1 MRIDSEQLA
10 QHLSRGLKNLY
21 VVHGEELLLALEAA
35 DRIRAKALELG
46 FDERRVLIAE
56 PGFDWGELAM
66 VSNSLSLFAPKR
78 VLDLRI
84 PSGKPGKDGSEALQ
98 ELAGSLPGETVTLI
112 TLPGVDRQSQAS
124 NWFAALVG
132 AGVAVHAAAIKRDHL
147 GQWLTGRLA
156 QQGQQADSQTIEFLV
171 DRVEGNLMAAHQEV
185 QKLALLFPAGSLP
198 FDGVQNAVVDV
209 ARFNVFEIGATLLKA
224 DRVHLVR
231 MLDGLQAEGAAA
243 PLVLW
248 AIAEEARAMARV
260 KAAMA
265 AGRPLAQAL
274 RDARVWGP
282 RQDLM
287 PAALRRLTQSQLVAA
302 LRHAAEIDRMIKG
315 LASGDVWDALLQLGL
330 ALATPAPQGREAA
343 NRGKIG
349 AGIWG

>member
-1 MRIDSEQLA
+1 MRIDSEQLP

-21 VVHGEELLLALEAA
+21 VVYGEELLLTLEAA
-35 DRIRAKALELG
+35 DRIRAKALEQG

-78 VLDLRI
+78 LLDLRI

-98 ELAGSLPGETVTLI
+98 QQAGSLPEGTVTLI
-112 TLPGVDRQSQAS
+112 TLPGVDRQSLTS
-124 NWFAALVG
+124 KWFLALDG
-132 AGVAVHAAAIKRDHL
+132 AGVAVHAASIKRDRL
-147 GQWLTGRLA
+147 GSWLAGRLA
-156 QQGQQADSQTIEFLV
+156 QQDQQADSQTIEFLI

-198 FDGVQNAVVDV
+198 FDEVKNAVVDV
-209 ARFNVFEIGATLLKA
+209 ARFNVFEIGATLLKS
-224 DRVHLVR
+224 DRVHFVR
-231 MLDGLQAEGAAA
+231 MLDGLRAEGAAA

-248 AIAEEARAMARV
+248 AIAEEARAMAKV
-260 KAAMA
+260 KAATA
-265 AGRPLAQAL
+265 GGRPLAQAL

-287 PAALRRLTQSQLVAA
+287 PAALRRLTQGQLLAA
-302 LRHAAEIDRMIKG
+302 LCRAAEIDRMIKG
-315 LASGDVWDALLQLGL
+315 LSNGDVWDALLQLGL
-330 ALATPAPQGREAA
+330 ELTTPAPRGRETA

-349 AGIWG
+349 GSIRG

>member
-10 QHLSRGLKNLY
+10 QHLSRGLKSLY
-21 VVHGEELLLALEAA
+21 VVYGEELLLALEAA
-35 DRIRAKALELG
+35 DRIRAKALEQG

-56 PGFDWGELAM
+56 SGFDWGELAM
-66 VSNSLSLFAPKR
+66 VSNSMSLFAPKR
-78 VLDLRI
+78 LLELRI

-98 ELAGSLPGETVTLI
+98 QLAGSLPQDTVTLI
-112 TLPGVDRQSQAS
+112 TLPGVDRQSQKTK
-124 NWFAALVG
+124 WFEALDS
-132 AGVAVHAAAIKRDHL
+132 AGVAVQAAAIKRDRL
-147 GQWLTGRLA
+147 GQWLAVRLA
-156 QQGQQADSQTIEFLV
+156 LQDQQADSQTIEFLI

-198 FDGVQNAVVDV
+198 FDDVKNAVVDV
-209 ARFNVFEIGATLLKA
+209 ARFNVFDIGATLLNS
-224 DRVHLVR
+224 DRAHFVR

-248 AIAEEARAMARV
+248 AIAEETRAMARV

-265 AGRPLAQAL
+265 RGHPLAQAL

-287 PAALRRLTQSQLVAA
+287 PAALRRRTQAQLVAA
-302 LRHAAEIDRMIKG
+302 LRRAAEIDRMIKG

-330 ALATPAPQGREAA
+330 ELMSPAQQGRETA

-349 AGIWG
+349 ASIRG

>member
-1 MRIDSEQLA
+1 MRIDSEQLT

-21 VVHGEELLLALEAA
+21 VVYGEELLLALEAA

-46 FDERRVLIAE
+46 FDERRVLIVE
-56 PGFDWGELAM
+56 PGFDWSELAM

-78 VLDLRI
+78 LLDLRI
-84 PSGKPGKDGSEALQ
+84 PSGKPGKDGSDALQ
-98 ELAGSLPGETVTLI
+98 RLAGSLPGETMTLI

-124 NWFAALVG
+124 KWFEALAS

-156 QQGQQADSQTIEFLV
+156 QQRQQADAQTIEFLIE
-171 DRVEGNLMAAHQEV
+171 RVQGNLMAAHQEV

-198 FDGVQNAVVDV
+198 FDEVKNAVVDV
-209 ARFNVFEIGATLLKA
+209 ARFNVFDIGVTLLKA

-231 MLDGLQAEGAAA
+231 MLDGLRAEGAAA

-260 KAAMA
+260 KAAT
-265 AGRPLAQAL
+265 AGGSPLAQAL

-287 PAALRRLTQSQLVAA
+287 PAALRRLTQAQLVAA
-302 LRHAAEIDRMIKG
+302 LRRAAEIDRMIKG
-315 LASGDVWDALLQLGL
+315 LASGDVWDALLHLGL
-330 ALATPAPQGREAA
+330 ELATPAPQGREAA

-349 AGIWG
+349 ASIRG

>member
-10 QHLSRGLKNLY
+10 QHLSRGLKSLY
-21 VVHGEELLLALEAA
+21 VIHGEELLLALEAA
-35 DRIRAKALELG
+35 DRIRAKALEQG
-46 FDERRVLIAE
+46 FDERRVLVAE
-56 PGFDWGELAM
+56 SGFDWGELAM
-66 VSNSLSLFAPKR
+66 VSNSMSLFAPKR
-78 VLDLRI
+78 LLELRI

-98 ELAGSLPGETVTLI
+98 QLAGSLAQDTVTLI
-112 TLPGVDRQSQAS
+112 TLPGLDRQSQKTK
-124 NWFAALVG
+124 WFEALDS
-132 AGVAVHAAAIKRDHL
+132 AGVAVQAAAIKRDRL
-147 GQWLTGRLA
+147 GQWLAVRLA
-156 QQGQQADSQTIEFLV
+156 LQDQQADSQTIEFLI

-198 FDGVQNAVVDV
+198 FDDVKNAVVDV
-209 ARFNVFEIGATLLKA
+209 ARFNVFEIGATLLKS
-224 DRVHLVR
+224 DRVHFVR
-231 MLDGLQAEGAAA
+231 MLDGLRAEGAAA

-260 KAAMA
+260 RAAMA
-265 AGRPLAQAL
+265 GGHQLAQAL

-287 PAALRRLTQSQLVAA
+287 PAALRRLTQAQLVAA
-302 LRHAAEIDRMIKG
+302 LRRAAEIDRMIKG

-330 ALATPAPQGREAA
+330 ELMRPAQQGRETT

-349 AGIWG
+349 ASIRG